1 MMTALIAMS
10 IKTPDAVPPSF
21 DEPPQNMREYDPEW
35 GRAFYAGT
43 ATVNCDHA
51 HMLASARAP
60 VLFTHHYRAIDPG
73 TGTVVGAVSDQQVD
87 RARELVTHA
96 GQPFEIMSFPGMAH
110 SMHGQDPQLFTRTVA
125 GWSQTIPPDR

>member
-1 MMTALIAMS
+1 
-10 IKTPDAVPPSF
+10 V
-21 DEPPQNMREYDPEW
+21 EYDPEW

-43 ATVNCDHA
+43 ATANCDHA
-51 HMLASARAP
+51 HMLARARAP
-60 VLFTHHYRAIDPG
+60 VLFTHHYRAIDPS
-73 TGTVVGAVSDQQVD
+73 TGTVMGAVSDQQID

-125 GWSQTIPPDR
+125 DWSQTIPQDR